1 MEGGAMGTQQWSDD
15 IVIAELADE
24 PALSDELASL
34 CNRIEKAPAGKVPHV
49 VLNLAGVSYVG
60 SSNIGQLLLLRRV
73 MGERQRVLKLCS
85 VSDQVWSIFLV
96 TGIDKLFR
104 FAPDPMTAL
113 AGIQLEETNQ

>member
-1 MEGGAMGTQQWSDD
+1 MATQQWSDD

-24 PALSDELASL
+24 PSLSEELAGL
-34 CNRIEKAPAGKVPHV
+34 CSRVERASAEKTPHV
-49 VLNLAGVSYVG
+49 VLNFASVSYVG

-73 MGERQRVLKLCS
+73 LSERQRTLKLCS
-85 VSDQVWSIFLV
+85 VNDEVWSIFLV

-113 AGIQLEETNQ
+113 AGIQIEASK